1 MAGTVL
7 VGLLLN
13 AILGWWWDGDVAA
26 LMSLLWL
33 VG

>member
-13 AILGWWWDGDVAA
+13 AILGWRWDGDVAA